1 MPTIHAATAPTRAI
15 RNPALTLRRLHAL
28 AWPIAA
34 LLAGCASLSAPAPD
48 ASVPAQLDPGPGHR
62 VVTTLHARGV
72 QVYECR
78 EAKDAAGRFA
88 WTFIAPEAEL
98 FDASQRPSGLHGA
111 GPSWQAPDG
120 SRIVGT
126 VRQRADASEPGAIPQ
141 LLLAT
146 HAEGPGGRFS
156 NVVAV
161 QRLNTHGG
169 AAPDSTCTQANASQT
184 VRVPYTAD
192 YRLFAALVADDRY

>member
-1 MPTIHAATAPTRAI
+1 MPTIHPDSAEARAI
-15 RNPALTLRRLHAL
+15 RNPARSLRRLHAL

-111 GPSWQAPDG
+111 ATPVIDHPD
-120 SRIVGT
+120 R
-126 VRQRADASEPGAIPQ
+126 R
-141 LLLAT
+141 
-146 HAEGPGGRFS
+146 
-156 NVVAV
+156 VVA
-161 QRLNTHGG
+161 G
-169 AAPDSTCTQANASQT
+169 AGWHVSLQ
-184 VRVPYTAD
+184 
-192 YRLFAALVADDRY
+192 LVDLLDAVLD

>member
-1 MPTIHAATAPTRAI
+1 M
-15 RNPALTLRRLHAL
+15 
-28 AWPIAA
+28 
-34 LLAGCASLSAPAPD
+34 
-48 ASVPAQLDPGPGHR
+48 
-62 VVTTLHARGV
+62 

-88 WTFIAPEAEL
+88 WAFIAPEAEL
-98 FDASQRPSGLHGA
+98 FDAAQRPSGLHGA

-126 VRQRADASEPGAIPQ
+126 VRQRAEGSEPGAIPQ

-146 HAEGPGGRFS
+146 RAEGPGGRFS

-169 AAPDSTCTQANASQT
+169 AAPESGCAQATASQK

-192 YRLFAALVADDRY
+192 YRMFAAMVVEDRY

>member
-1 MPTIHAATAPTRAI
+1 M
-15 RNPALTLRRLHAL
+15 RNPDHPLRRLRALTL
-28 AWPIAA
+28 PVAA
-34 LLAGCASLSAPAPD
+34 LLAGCASLSGPAPD

-78 EAKDAAGRFA
+78 ASKDAAGRFA
-88 WTFIAPEAEL
+88 WAFIAPEAEL

-126 VRQRADASEPGAIPQ
+126 VRQRADGSEPGAIPQ

-169 AAPDSTCTQANASQT
+169 AAPDSGCTQANASQT

-192 YRLFAALVADDRY
+192 YRMFATATVSQDRY